1 MDLQIL
7 YNNPRRKKHSVKKNP
22 GLNRRRS
29 LRGMFRRNPSQDE
42 LSPALPASL
51 RSKPKVSSTF
61 KKTMDD
67 YLKTRKVKESEVK
80 EEKKK
85 KASKKKASKKK
96 ASKKKAA
103 KKAAKKVMKK
113 VAKKTKKKVVKK
125 VVKKAKK
132 KVAKKAMKKSY
143 KKKAAKKV
151 AKKVAKKAKRKNKKK
166 VVKKSN
172 LVTKIRTK
180 KARKKSARKAA
191 RTRAKNKAKKVLAR
205 KKAAKKAV
213 RTRKRL
219 KKAGYKKVDKE
230 KLKALKKKLKDK
242 RFKAKSNPSYKKTKH
257 KRKSNPFGGAM
268 KKFKEVTKH
277 EIKEAGGLFAGGALI
292 KVYDYHL
299 KQRFLAPMLQPI
311 MSKLGAAAPAA
322 DAIIDVLA
330 SVLIGQGLSF
340 VGKKAKIDALDLV
353 GKGLIGASVVQLG
366 IKTVSSASAAVGMP
380 MNGII
385 GVPSMS
391 GIIGV
396 PSMNGIIGVPSMG
409 GMGRMSADFQGM
421 GASGM
426 QDSDFGAYYKTV
438 GLEGSYLQA
447 ADYDSGSVI
456 PTAPRTP
463 EAFAGYEN
471 VEYSDEGEDG
481 DF

>member
-7 YNNPRRKKHSVKKNP
+7 YNNPRRKKHSVRKNP

-42 LSPALPASL
+42 LPPALPASL

-80 EEKKK
+80 EEKTKKASKK
-85 KASKKKASKKK
+85 KASKKASKKK

-103 KKAAKKVMKK
+103 KKVVKKAMKK
-113 VAKKTKKKVVKK
+113 VVKKTKKKVAKK

-132 KVAKKAMKKSY
+132 RVAKKAMKKSY

-151 AKKVAKKAKRKNKKK
+151 AKKVAKKARRKNKKK

-172 LVTKIRTK
+172 PVTKIRTK

-219 KKAGYKKVDKE
+219 KKAGYKKVDKK

-242 RFKAKSNPSYKKTKH
+242 RFKTKGNPYKKTKH

-409 GMGRMSADFQGM
+409 AYSADFQGL
-421 GASGM
+421 GAQGM
-426 QDSDFGAYYKTV
+426 SNSDFGAYKTV

-463 EAFAGYEN
+463 EAFAGYDN

>member
-7 YNNPRRKKHSVKKNP
+7 YNNPRRKKHSVRKNP

-42 LSPALPASL
+42 LPPALPASL

-85 KASKKKASKKK
+85 KASKKKASKKASK
-96 ASKKKAA
+96 KKTSKKKAA
-103 KKAAKKVMKK
+103 KKVVKKAMKK
-113 VAKKTKKKVVKK
+113 VVKKTKKKVAKK

-132 KVAKKAMKKSY
+132 RVAKKAMKKSY

-151 AKKVAKKAKRKNKKK
+151 AKKVAKKARRKNKKK

-172 LVTKIRTK
+172 PVTKIRTK

-219 KKAGYKKVDKE
+219 KKAGYKKVDKK

-242 RFKAKSNPSYKKTKH
+242 RFKTKGNPYKKTKH

-409 GMGRMSADFQGM
+409 AYSADFQGL
-421 GASGM
+421 GAQGM
-426 QDSDFGAYYKTV
+426 QNSDFGAYKTV

-463 EAFAGYEN
+463 EAFAGYDN